1 VCWRRGHRSV
11 CRGKPGRRSEA
22 DGKNRVEMSL
32 VLQMASL
39 YLIEFAKHLLADD
52 EPFDALLK
60 TA

>member
-1 VCWRRGHRSV
+1 
-11 CRGKPGRRSEA
+11 
-22 DGKNRVEMSL
+22 MSL